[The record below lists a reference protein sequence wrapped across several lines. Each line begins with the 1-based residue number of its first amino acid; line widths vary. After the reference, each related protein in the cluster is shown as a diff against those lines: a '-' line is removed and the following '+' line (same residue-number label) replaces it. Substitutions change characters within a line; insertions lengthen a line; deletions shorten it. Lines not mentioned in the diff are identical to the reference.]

1 MATVSAMFASSR
13 RRQSPLLA
21 PVDLSDVPLLQ
32 TLSSISSE
40 IVSCF
45 STLRL
50 SFQRG
55 NSRSLLRRVQVFAVL
70 LQHLAAE
77 PRSLDSSTT
86 ALLCFK
92 ELYLLL
98 HHSKFLLRYCAR
110 SSKLWLLLQSPS
122 LSSFFHD
129 LSKDY
134 STLLDVLLHVDG
146 LCLSE
151 DVREQVELLHKQQHY
166 VDDDNNDETLRGI
179 LYSFL
184 DEFENGSVPNSE
196 ELSFFFVERLGIKD
210 PLSYRDEIEFL
221 EEQIKSYGCD
231 LEPTRSVVNGFVD
244 ITRYVMF
251 LLFKIEDESKWSI
264 DEDNTKK
271 QRRGLISE
279 EIENT
284 FTTLPNDFICAIS
297 LNIMND
303 PVIVSTGQTYD
314 RSSIARWI
322 HQEGRST
329 CPKTGQ
335 KLVDLS
341 FVPNL
346 ALRHLTTLWC
356 QANGLSHDSPKESL
370 PKLFQTRASMEANRG
385 TISILVQNLAN
396 GSELAAGEIRVLS
409 RRAMETRTLIVEAG
423 AIPYLR
429 SFLRSKNAVA
439 QENAVA
445 SIFNLSIDEDNRS
458 LIMEEHDCLD
468 SIMSVLVSGLTM
480 KAKEIAAVTL
490 YTLSSVHDY
499 KKTIANA
506 DGCIE
511 SLALVLQNGTARG
524 KKDAVYALHSLWLHP
539 DNCSL
544 MVNGGVVSALV
555 GALADEAVAE
565 KVASVLGVVATQ
577 ALGAESIGREESAV
591 TGLMELMRCGTPRG
605 KEKAI
610 ATLLQLC
617 TAGGAVVVEKAVKTP
632 ALAVLTRKLLLTGT
646 DRAKRKAVSLSQV
659 FKGCDQNTQT

>member
-1 MATVSAMFASSR
+1 MATDSAMFASSR
-13 RRQSPLLA
+13 RRQSPSLEAFLS

-45 STLRL
+45 SNARF
-50 SFQRG
+50 SFQRR
-55 NSRSLLRRVQVFAVL
+55 NTRSLIRKVQVFAVL
-70 LQHLAAE
+70 LQHLAPE
-77 PRSLDSSTT
+77 SSLDPT
-86 ALLCFK
+86 AVLCFK

-98 HHSKFLLRYCAR
+98 HHSKFLLRYCAH

-134 STLLDVLLHVDG
+134 STLLDVLLPAES
-146 LCLSE
+146 LCLND
-151 DVREQVELLHKQQHY
+151 DVREQVQLLHMQHY
-166 VDDDNNDETLRGI
+166 IDDNSDETLRNK

-196 ELSFFFVERLGIKD
+196 ELRFFFFEKLAIKD
-210 PLSYRDEIEFL
+210 PTSYREEIEFL
-221 EEQIKSYGCD
+221 EEQIKSHGCD
-231 LEPTRSVVNGFVD
+231 LDPTRSVINGFID

-251 LLFKIEDESKWSI
+251 LLFKIEDGNEINKQ
-264 DEDNTKK
+264 KK
-271 QRRGLISE
+271 RLISE

-284 FTTLPNDFICAIS
+284 FTTTLPKDFICSIS
-297 LNIMND
+297 LNLMND
-303 PVIVSTGQTYD
+303 PVIISTGQTYD
-314 RSSIARWI
+314 RTSIARWI

-356 QANGLSHDSPKESL
+356 QVTGLSHDSPKESL
-370 PKLFQTRASMEANRG
+370 PKVFQTRASTEANKA
-385 TISILVQNLAN
+385 TLSILVQNLAH
-396 GSELAAGEIRVLS
+396 GSELAAGEIRVLT
-409 RRAMETRTLIVEAG
+409 RTVTETRTLIVEAG

-429 SFLRSKNAVA
+429 SLLKSQNAVA

-445 SIFNLSIDEDNRS
+445 SIFNLSIDEENRS
-458 LIMEEHDCLD
+458 LIMEEHSCLEPM
-468 SIMSVLVSGLTM
+468 MSVLVSGLTM
-480 KAKEIAAVTL
+480 RAKEIAAATL
-490 YTLSSVHDY
+490 HTLSSVHDY

-511 SLALVLQNGTARG
+511 ALALVLRNGTVRG

-539 DNCSL
+539 DNYSL
-544 MVNGGVVSALV
+544 MVKRGGVSALV
-555 GALADEAVAE
+555 GALGEEAVAE
-565 KVASVLGVVATQ
+565 KVAWVLGVMATET
-577 ALGAESIGREESAV
+577 LGAESIGREETVV
-591 TGLMELMRCGTPRG
+591 TGLMELMRCGRPRG

-617 TAGGAVVVEKAVKTP
+617 TAGGAVVTEKVVKTP

-646 DRAKRKAVSLSQV
+646 DRAKRKAVSLSKV
-659 FKGCDQNTQT
+659 CKGCDQKTQR

>member
-1 MATVSAMFASSR
+1 MFASSR
-13 RRQSPLLA
+13 RRQSPSLEVFLS
-21 PVDLSDVPLLQ
+21 PVYLSGVPLLE

-45 STLRL
+45 RDARF
-50 SFQRG
+50 SFQRR
-55 NSRSLLRRVQVFAVL
+55 NSRSLIRKVQVVTVL
-70 LQHLAAE
+70 LQHLE
-77 PRSLDSSTT
+77 ESTSLDST
-86 ALLCFK
+86 ATLLLCFK
-92 ELYLLL
+92 ELHLLL
-98 HHSKFLLRYCAR
+98 HNSKFLLRYCAH
-110 SSKLWLLLQSPS
+110 SSKLWLLLQTPS

-134 STLLDVLLHVDG
+134 STLLDVLLHVDSLG
-146 LCLSE
+146 CLRD
-151 DVREQVELLHKQQHY
+151 DVREQLELFLHKQNSSS
-166 VDDDNNDETLRGI
+166 DSNEETLLRNR

-184 DEFENGSVPNSE
+184 DEFENGRVPNTE
-196 ELSFFFVERLGIKD
+196 ELSFFFVEKLGIKD
-210 PLSYRDEIEFL
+210 QKSFRDEIEFL
-221 EEQIKSYGCD
+221 EEQIKSYYGCD
-231 LEPTRSVVNGFVD
+231 LEPTRSVINGFVD

-251 LLFKIEDESKWSI
+251 LLFKIEDESAWSI
-264 DEDNTKK
+264 QEIKK
-271 QRRGLISE
+271 QRKNGLIFE

-284 FTTLPNDFICAIS
+284 FTTLPKDFTCSIS

-335 KLVDLS
+335 KLVDLC

-346 ALRHLTTLWC
+346 ALRHLITVWC
-356 QANGLSHDSPKESL
+356 QVNGLSHDSSSPKESL
-370 PKLFQTRASMEANRG
+370 PKVLFQTRASIEANKA
-385 TISILVQNLAN
+385 TVSILVQNLAD
-396 GSELAAGEIRVLS
+396 GSESAAREIRVLS
-409 RRAMETRTLIVEAG
+409 RIAMEARRLIVEAG

-429 SFLRSKNAVA
+429 CLLKSKNAAA

-445 SIFNLSIDEDNRS
+445 AIFNLSIDEDNKS
-458 LIMEEHDCLD
+458 LIMEEHDCLEA
-468 SIMSVLVSGLTM
+468 IMRVLISGLTM
-480 KAKEIAAVTL
+480 IAKEIAAATL

-544 MVNGGVVSALV
+544 MVNSGGVSALV
-555 GALADEAVAE
+555 GALAEEAVAE
-565 KVASVLGVVATQ
+565 KVAAVLGVVATQ
-577 ALGAESIGREESAV
+577 SLGAESIGREETAV
-591 TGLMELMRCGTPRG
+591 TGLMEVMRRGTPRG

-617 TAGGAVVVEKAVKTP
+617 TMGGAVVTEKVVKTP
-632 ALAVLTRKLLLTGT
+632 SLAVLTRKLLLTGT
-646 DRAKRKAVSLSQV
+646 DRAKRKAVSLSRV
-659 FKGCDQNTQT
+659 L

>member
-1 MATVSAMFASSR
+1 MATGSAMFASSR
-13 RRQSPLLA
+13 RRQSPSLEAFLS
-21 PVDLSDVPLLQ
+21 PVDLSDVPLLR
-32 TLSSISSE
+32 TLSSTSSE

-45 STLRL
+45 SNARF
-50 SFQRG
+50 SFQRR
-55 NSRSLLRRVQVFAVL
+55 NTRSLIRKVQVIAVL
-70 LQHLAAE
+70 LQHLAPE
-77 PRSLDSSTT
+77 SSLDPT
-86 ALLCFK
+86 AVLCFK

-98 HHSKFLLRYCAR
+98 HHSKFLLRYCAH

-134 STLLDVLLHVDG
+134 STLLDVLLPAES
-146 LCLSE
+146 LCLND
-151 DVREQVELLHKQQHY
+151 DVREQVQLLHMQHY
-166 VDDDNNDETLRGI
+166 VDDNNDETLRNR

-196 ELSFFFVERLGIKD
+196 ELSFFFFEKLGIKD
-210 PLSYRDEIEFL
+210 PTSYRDEIEFL
-221 EEQIKSYGCD
+221 EEQIKTYGCD
-231 LEPTRSVVNGFVD
+231 LEPSRSVINGFVD

-251 LLFKIEDESKWSI
+251 LLFKIEDS
-264 DEDNTKK
+264 DEIKK
-271 QRRGLISE
+271 QRKGLISE

-284 FTTLPNDFICAIS
+284 FTTLPKDFICSIS

-303 PVIVSTGQTYD
+303 PVVIVSTGQTYD

-356 QANGLSHDSPKESL
+356 QVNGLSHDSPPPKESL
-370 PKLFQTRASMEANRG
+370 PKVFQTRASTEANKAA
-385 TISILVQNLAN
+385 ISILVQNLAH
-396 GSELAAGEIRVLS
+396 GSELAAGEIRVLT
-409 RRAMETRTLIVEAG
+409 RTVTETRTLIVEAG
-423 AIPYLR
+423 AIPYLH
-429 SFLRSKNAVA
+429 SLLKSQNAVA

-445 SIFNLSIDEDNRS
+445 SIFNLSIDEANRS
-458 LIMEEHDCLD
+458 LIMEEHDCLEP
-468 SIMSVLVSGLTM
+468 IMSVLVSGLTM
-480 KAKEIAAVTL
+480 RAKEIAAAAL

-511 SLALVLQNGTARG
+511 SLALVLRNGTVRG
-524 KKDAVYALHSLWLHP
+524 KKDAVYALYSLWLHP

-544 MVNGGVVSALV
+544 VVKRGGVSALV
-555 GALADEAVAE
+555 GALGEESVAE
-565 KVASVLGVVATQ
+565 KVACVLGVMATQ
-577 ALGAESIGREESAV
+577 ALGAESIGREESVV
-591 TGLMELMRCGTPRG
+591 TGLMELMRCGRPRG

-617 TAGGAVVVEKAVKTP
+617 TLGGAVVKEKVVKTP

-646 DRAKRKAVSLSQV
+646 DRAKRKAVSLSKV
-659 FKGCDQNTQT
+659 CKGCDQNTQR